1 VTVQI
6 IADRVH
12 VADELLQV
20 VLAAARGRWTIV
32 SDATAASG
40 LGDGELLLGE
50 VRVTAEQGAV
60 RRPDGTIAGSAAT
73 LLDGVRRVADSGAAL
88 GDILAAASERPARLL
103 GREDIGRIGLGARA
117 DLVVLGDDLEVHE
130 VLLEGRSVN

>member
-32 SDATAASG
+32 SDATAASS
-40 LGDGELLLGE
+40 LGDG
-50 VRVTAEQGAV
+50 
-60 RRPDGTIAGSAAT
+60 DFSW
-73 LLDGVRRVADSGAAL
+73 
-88 GDILAAASERPARLL
+88 
-103 GREDIGRIGLGARA
+103 GRFA
-117 DLVVLGDDLEVHE
+117 
-130 VLLEGRSVN
+130 

>member
-32 SDATAASG
+32 SDATAASS
-40 LGDGELLLGE
+40 LGDGELLLG
-50 VRVTAEQGAV
+50 RFA
-60 RRPDGTIAGSAAT
+60 
-73 LLDGVRRVADSGAAL
+73 
-88 GDILAAASERPARLL
+88 
-103 GREDIGRIGLGARA
+103 
-117 DLVVLGDDLEVHE
+117 
-130 VLLEGRSVN
+130 